1 MTDVLRRFIDPR
13 PALSEGRQLFTDR
26 ALKAMIVPLLIEQ
39 LLQLVVGIA
48 DTMMVSYAGEAT
60 VSGVS
65 LDTMIYTIFIY
76 LFTAV
81 ATGGAVIVS
90 QYIGRGDRDSANLAA
105 SQGYFIA
112 GAVSL
117 VCLALTLLFGNAVLA
132 RLYAPVDG
140 EVMQAC
146 RVYLRIVALSFPANA
161 IYNAGAAL
169 YRSMG
174 RTRTTMIVSAVMNL
188 VNVVGNAIGVFVL
201 HAGAAGVAWPT
212 TISWW
217 IAAVIMTAL
226 CLNPK
231 NSVYVRPG
239 AMLRLN
245 GAMSGRILRI
255 AVPNAAEQVLFQLA
269 KVVLGSLIATFG
281 TSQIAAN
288 GIGQTLWSLAAC
300 MCTSMSPVFITV
312 VGRCMGAGD
321 VDAADWYMRKLVRL
335 SLALSTAW
343 NALVT
348 LLVPLILPLYAVT
361 AETRHFIWVVVIIHN
376 IFAALVQ
383 PFAMP
388 LSSGLRAAGDVQFS
402 LWSSLL
408 CTVLFRTALSFALG
422 LWLGLG
428 IVGIAWAMVLDWCL
442 KALLDVLRFRG
453 GKWRDKRV
461 I

>member
-13 PALSEGRQLFTDR
+13 PALPEGRQLFTDR

-132 RLYAPVDG
+132 RLYAQVDG
-140 EVMQAC
+140 EVMRAC
-146 RVYLRIVALSFPANA
+146 RVYLRIV
-161 IYNAGAAL
+161 
-169 YRSMG
+169 
-174 RTRTTMIVSAVMNL
+174 
-188 VNVVGNAIGVFVL
+188 
-201 HAGAAGVAWPT
+201 
-212 TISWW
+212 
-217 IAAVIMTAL
+217 
-226 CLNPK
+226 
-231 NSVYVRPG
+231 
-239 AMLRLN
+239 
-245 GAMSGRILRI
+245 
-255 AVPNAAEQVLFQLA
+255 
-269 KVVLGSLIATFG
+269 
-281 TSQIAAN
+281 
-288 GIGQTLWSLAAC
+288 
-300 MCTSMSPVFITV
+300 
-312 VGRCMGAGD
+312 
-321 VDAADWYMRKLVRL
+321 
-335 SLALSTAW
+335 ALSTAW

-348 LLVPLILPLYAVT
+348 LLVPMILPLYAVT

>member
-132 RLYAPVDG
+132 RLYAQVDG